1 MLTISTDS
9 FRGYGLNRIFQ
20 MVKQAGYDGIDLS
33 IDPKNFDTQNT
44 EYVKSLVEETGLP
57 VLAIQTPTN
66 ANAKKIQKAVQM
78 ARELGTKVIV
88 IQPPRIFDFKYIQWL
103 KNETPK
109 IRQKENISIALEN
122 APSKNFLGII
132 PEHAMGGLLDL
143 KKFKHACLD
152 TSRVAQKKEDLMR
165 VYSALKKYLVHVH
178 LSNVKGGNQY
188 YLPQKGIIPI
198 ESFLTKLK
206 QDGFRGAISIKVNG
220 KYMNTGD
227 DEKVMEELKEMKKYY
242 DKYFGNIQVS
252 KKTADPADPQANTEP
267 PAEPAVEPPTATQQ
281 TGAEE
286 MPEE

>member
-1 MLTISTDS
+1 MLAISTES

-20 MVKQAGYDGIDLS
+20 MVKQAGYDGLDLS

-57 VLAIQTPTN
+57 VLAIQTPVNSNT
-66 ANAKKIQKAVQM
+66 KKVQKAIEM
-78 ARELGTKVIV
+78 ARSLGTKVIV
-88 IQPPRIFDFKYIQWL
+88 IQPPKIFDFKYIQWL
-103 KNETPK
+103 KNEIPK

-152 TSRVAQKKEDLMR
+152 TSRVAQKHDDLMR
-165 VYSALKKYLVHVH
+165 VYTALKRFLVHVH

-206 QDGFRGAISIKVNG
+206 QDGFKGAISLKVNG
-220 KYMNTGD
+220 KYLNTGD
-227 DEKVMEELKEMKKYY
+227 DEKVMKELKEMKEYY
-242 DKYFGNIQVS
+242 EKYFGNIQTS
-252 KKTADPADPQANTEP
+252 HKEEDHSSNEEKNSGSSPASSTDIPKE
-267 PAEPAVEPPTATQQ
+267 
-281 TGAEE
+281 
-286 MPEE
+286 